1 MAKNRASRKP
11 RGTDSSGQPIDLGS
25 NYRNQV
31 SAEEYNR
38 WVRSQ
43 DIDLS
48 TGAINRKDTRVA
60 AANMRDMTKN
70 PPWNKTVALPKAD
83 SLAGRTVEAGTSSML
98 KGLRSWITGGGGSIL
113 RGR

>member
-1 MAKNRASRKP
+1 MAKKRASRKP
-11 RGTDSSGQPIDLGS
+11 RGTDSGGQPIDLGS

-70 PPWNKTVALPKAD
+70 APLNKTFALPKAD
-83 SLAGRTVEAGTSSML
+83 SLSGRTVEFGTRSML
-98 KGLRSWITGGGGSIL
+98 EGIKGWVRGGGGF
-113 RGR
+113 RQHGR